1 MTSWIGRRVLV
12 TGHTGFKGAWLAF
25 WLQRLGASVAGLA
38 LPAEDGHGAYGALG
52 LTLEEHLVDIRD
64 GERVRAAV
72 ADVAPDVVFHLAAQ
86 ALVRRSYGDPVGT
99 YATNVLGT
107 AHVLEAVG
115 RLGRPTPT
123 VVVTTDKVYANSGS
137 GRAYREG
144 DPLGSADP
152 YSSSKACAELVASSF
167 RQRSGWPVAT
177 ARAGNVIGGGD
188 VAHERL
194 LPDVRR
200 AVAADQPVRLRYPSA
215 TRPWQF
221 VLDPLGGYLLLAERL
236 LGRPDEAPAAVNFG
250 PCGAGASVAD
260 VVERVFGHL
269 GTGRWELDLGAHP
282 HEASVL
288 QLDCSL
294 AEAALGW
301 AARVDLE
308 RAIEWTTAWWRAED
322 DGADLRS
329 VAAAQV
335 EAYEALDHRVDAPR
349 PG

>member
-25 WLQRLGASVAGLA
+25 WLQRLGAFVAGLA
-38 LPAEDGHGAYGALG
+38 LPAEDGRGAYGALG

-72 ADVAPDVVFHLAAQ
+72 ADVAPDIVFHLAAQ
-86 ALVRRSYGDPVGT
+86 ALVRRSYDDPVGT

-188 VAHERL
+188 VAHDRL

-200 AVAADQPVRLRYPSA
+200 AVAAGQPVRLRYPSA

-236 LGRPDEAPAAVNFG
+236 LDRPDEAPVAVNFG
-250 PCGAGASVAD
+250 PCGPGAPVAD
-260 VVERVFGHL
+260 VVERVLGHL
-269 GTGRWELDLGAHP
+269 GTGRWEPDVGAHP
-282 HEASVL
+282 YEASVL

-294 AEAALGW
+294 AEAMLGW
-301 AARVDLE
+301 VARVDLE
-308 RAIEWTTAWWRAED
+308 RAVEWTTAWWRAED
-322 DGADLRS
+322 DGADVRS

-335 EAYEALDHRVDAPR
+335 EAYEALDHRADTPR
-349 PG
+349 PA